1 MFGFNRLPALC
12 FLGLIVAGSSPAS
25 ATIDVT
31 PTANADTAP
40 VVAQD
45 PPPSVLRLKGS
56 TVHESPQ
63 VIILQ
68 YELQSRPA
76 PFPGG
81 CFNCSTLQSN
91 QNNSSYGLS
100 RSHDFSQDLYSGSG
114 QRYIFL
120 SK

>member
-12 FLGLIVAGSSPAS
+12 LLGLIVVGASPAS

-31 PTANADTAP
+31 PTANADAAP
-40 VVAQD
+40 VTQD

-68 YELQSRPA
+68 YEPQSRPA

-81 CFNCSTLQSN
+81 CFNCSTLRSN
-91 QNNSSYGLS
+91 QNASSLGLS